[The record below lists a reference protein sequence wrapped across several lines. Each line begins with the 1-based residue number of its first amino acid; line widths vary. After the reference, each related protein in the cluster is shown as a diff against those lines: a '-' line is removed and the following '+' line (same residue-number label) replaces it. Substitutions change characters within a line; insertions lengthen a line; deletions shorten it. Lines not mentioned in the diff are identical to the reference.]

1 MEKLEKR
8 LMAKLKHKKIIG
20 FLLLLVLIGAGFGG
34 KVYMDKR
41 KLEKEYQQGIELI
54 QSYVTDYLVKNYA
67 GIEKIEWQGI
77 GVEYRNS
84 PILGPSLFGNYVDT
98 DVKVYV
104 SDDNY
109 FTMTYKLSDETD
121 YDDES
126 QKYVRLD
133 SLNAEWI
140 DDLFETELGNAVKG
154 GNIGDKISKS
164 EAEKLNKVETG
175 SPDAKTIYDLKIHEL
190 KY

>member
-1 MEKLEKR
+1 
-8 LMAKLKHKKIIG
+8 MAKLKHKKIIG
-20 FLLLLVLIGAGFGG
+20 FLLLLVLIGTGFGG

-98 DVKVYV
+98 DV
-104 SDDNY
+104 
-109 FTMTYKLSDETD
+109 
-121 YDDES
+121 
-126 QKYVRLD
+126 
-133 SLNAEWI
+133 
-140 DDLFETELGNAVKG
+140 
-154 GNIGDKISKS
+154 
-164 EAEKLNKVETG
+164 
-175 SPDAKTIYDLKIHEL
+175 
-190 KY
+190 

>member
-1 MEKLEKR
+1 
-8 LMAKLKHKKIIG
+8 
-20 FLLLLVLIGAGFGG
+20 
-34 KVYMDKR
+34 MDKR

-67 GIEKIEWQGI
+67 GIKKIEWQGI

-109 FTMTYKLSDETD
+109 FTMTYTLNYNTE
-121 YDDES
+121 YDDDTKMYIETSYLNVSNIDELLEIEISNHLYSNSGES
-126 QKYVRLD
+126 TLKKLKLNQKEK
-133 SLNAEWI
+133 SEI
-140 DDLFETELGNAVKG
+140 EEIKKS
-154 GNIGDKISKS
+154 NIGNPNTKI
-164 EAEKLNKVETG
+164 
-175 SPDAKTIYDLKIHEL
+175 IYNLKIHEL